1 MLFPAGRQY
10 RSKNKS
16 FLPPAPNA
24 IFVLTRKQSLKI
36 LLVEDDLADATLIE
50 DLLGSFSESLFCLK
64 TVKSLEIGLA
74 CLEAESFD
82 AVLLDL
88 SVSDYLRGSEAI
100 PVLKARSPT
109 VPVVVLIDIN
119 DENTALSVLRS
130 GAQDCLVKGRFQR
143 TLLVRAIHYAIE
155 RQQVEEQ
162 LRQQAIRERLLGRMI
177 EHIRSSIDA
186 ASILQSTVAE
196 VRQFLK
202 TDRVLIYRCQD
213 WASQLDEEDQKG
225 AIVAGDGSPDDY
237 IENQNLSAALAVS
250 CFVLVESQSVQ
261 AIADV
266 SAAELASSCKELLAD
281 CEISAVLSV
290 PIWQSGDWETAN
302 KRLECCVWEAEK
314 NQDAAEN
321 YISRQVVG
329 KPEAQDSS
337 AQDSTGENRNN
348 LWGMLTAYN
357 CSDAREWQQ
366 WEIDFLQHLAN
377 QVAIAIEQSQLYRQL
392 AIANQKLQELAT
404 TDGLTGIA
412 NRRQFDRVLMLEWR
426 RLAREELSLSLI
438 MFDIDFFKLYNDF
451 YGHLGGDD
459 CLRQVAKVI
468 ARAAKRAGDLTAR
481 YGGEEFTVVLPNT
494 TAEGANIVARKIFY
508 GMASL
513 KLPHARSSIGPY
525 VTLSCGIATVIP
537 SAEQSPDT
545 LIRSADSAL
554 FQAKST
560 GKNRICHA
568 NSKPESFPIL
578 M

>member
-1 MLFPAGRQY
+1 
-10 RSKNKS
+10 
-16 FLPPAPNA
+16 
-24 IFVLTRKQSLKI
+24 VLTRNQSLKI

-50 DLLGSFSESLFCLK
+50 DLLGSFSESLFRLQ
-64 TVKSLEIGLA
+64 TVTSLEMGLA
-74 CLEAESFD
+74 CLEAEKFD
-82 AVLLDL
+82 AVILDL
-88 SVSDYLRGSEAI
+88 SVSDSLGGSEEIAI
-100 PVLKARSPT
+100 LKARSPT
-109 VPVVVLIDIN
+109 VPVVVLTDSN

-155 RQQVEEQ
+155 RQQIEEQ
-162 LRQQAIRERLLGRMI
+162 LRQQALRERLLGQMI

-213 WASQLDEEDQKG
+213 WASQFDGEEQKG
-225 AIVAGDGSPDDY
+225 AIVAGDGLPFGY
-237 IENQNLSAALAVS
+237 IENPNISAALAVS
-250 CFVLVESQSVQ
+250 CFFLVESQSVQ

-266 SAAELASSCKELLAD
+266 STAALSGSCKELLAD
-281 CEISAVLSV
+281 CEIAAVLSV

-302 KRLECCVWEAEK
+302 KRLEGTVWEAEK

-321 YISRQVVG
+321 YISLPANG
-329 KPEAQDSS
+329 KQQGQGSS
-337 AQDSTGENRNN
+337 APDLERENRNS

-357 CSDAREWQQ
+357 CSGVREWQQ

-392 AIANQKLQELAT
+392 AIANQKLQQLAT

-426 RLAREELSLSLI
+426 RLAREELPLSLI
-438 MFDIDFFKLYNDF
+438 MFDIDFFKPYNDF

-459 CLRQVAKVI
+459 CLRQVAGAI
-468 ARAAKRAGDLTAR
+468 ASSVKRAGDLTAR
-481 YGGEEFTVVLPNT
+481 YGGEEFAVILPNT
-494 TAEGANIVARKIFY
+494 SAEGANIVARKICE
-508 GMASL
+508 GLASL
-513 KLPHARSSIGPY
+513 KLPHARSSIGSY
-525 VTLSCGIATVIP
+525 VTVSCGIATAIP
-537 SAEQSPDT
+537 SAQQSPDS

-554 FQAKST
+554 YQAKT
-560 GKNRICHA
+560 EGKNRICHA
-568 NSKPESFPIL
+568 SKPESSPIL

>member
-1 MLFPAGRQY
+1 LLFPAGRQY

-202 TDRVLIYRCQD
+202 TDRVSTRRGRPKRCD
-213 WASQLDEEDQKG
+213 
-225 AIVAGDGSPDDY
+225 
-237 IENQNLSAALAVS
+237 
-250 CFVLVESQSVQ
+250 
-261 AIADV
+261 
-266 SAAELASSCKELLAD
+266 
-281 CEISAVLSV
+281 
-290 PIWQSGDWETAN
+290 
-302 KRLECCVWEAEK
+302 
-314 NQDAAEN
+314 
-321 YISRQVVG
+321 
-329 KPEAQDSS
+329 
-337 AQDSTGENRNN
+337 
-348 LWGMLTAYN
+348 
-357 CSDAREWQQ
+357 
-366 WEIDFLQHLAN
+366 
-377 QVAIAIEQSQLYRQL
+377 
-392 AIANQKLQELAT
+392 
-404 TDGLTGIA
+404 
-412 NRRQFDRVLMLEWR
+412 RRR
-426 RLAREELSLSLI
+426 
-438 MFDIDFFKLYNDF
+438 
-451 YGHLGGDD
+451 
-459 CLRQVAKVI
+459 
-468 ARAAKRAGDLTAR
+468 
-481 YGGEEFTVVLPNT
+481 
-494 TAEGANIVARKIFY
+494 
-508 GMASL
+508 
-513 KLPHARSSIGPY
+513 
-525 VTLSCGIATVIP
+525 
-537 SAEQSPDT
+537 
-545 LIRSADSAL
+545 
-554 FQAKST
+554 
-560 GKNRICHA
+560 
-568 NSKPESFPIL
+568 
-578 M
+578 

>member
-1 MLFPAGRQY
+1 M
-10 RSKNKS
+10 
-16 FLPPAPNA
+16 
-24 IFVLTRKQSLKI
+24 LTRNKSLKI

-50 DLLGSFSESLFCLK
+50 DLLGSLSESLFRLQ

-74 CLEAESFD
+74 CLAAEKFD

-88 SVSDYLRGSEAI
+88 SVSDCLGGSEAI
-100 PVLKARSPT
+100 AILKARSPT
-109 VPVVVLIDIN
+109 VPILVLTDIN

-130 GAQDCLVKGRFQR
+130 GAQDCLVKGRFHR

-155 RQQVEEQ
+155 RQRIEEQ
-162 LRQQAIRERLLGRMI
+162 LRQQAFRERLLGQMI
-177 EHIRSSIDA
+177 QHIRSSIDA
-186 ASILQSTVAE
+186 TSILQSTVAE

-213 WASQLDEEDQKG
+213 WASQFDAQKG
-225 AIVAGDGSPDDY
+225 AIVAGDGLPFGD
-237 IENQNLSAALAVS
+237 IENPNITAALAVS
-250 CFVLVESQSVQ
+250 CFFLVESQSVQ

-266 SAAELASSCKELLAD
+266 SAGLADSCKELLAD

-302 KRLECCVWEAEK
+302 KRLEATVFETEK
-314 NQDAAEN
+314 NQDAAET
-321 YISRQVVG
+321 YISGPTVG
-329 KPEAQDSS
+329 KPQTPDAI
-337 AQDSTGENRNN
+337 AENRNS

-357 CSDAREWQQ
+357 CSGVREWQQ

-426 RLAREELSLSLI
+426 RLAREALPLSLI
-438 MFDIDFFKLYNDF
+438 MFDIDFFKPYNDF
-451 YGHLGGDD
+451 YGHLRGDD
-459 CLRQVAKVI
+459 CLRQVAGAI
-468 ARAAKRAGDLTAR
+468 ASSVKRAGDVAAR
-481 YGGEEFTVVLPNT
+481 YGGEEFAVILPNT
-494 TAEGANIVARKIFY
+494 SAEGANFVARKICD
-508 GMASL
+508 GIASL

-525 VTLSCGIATVIP
+525 VTLSCGIATAIP
-537 SAEQSPDT
+537 SGEESPDT
-545 LIRSADSAL
+545 LIHSADSAL
-554 FQAKST
+554 YQAKNE

-568 NSKPESFPIL
+568 SSKSKSSPIF